1 MVRNLIVAALV
12 AALWSGLLSLPAQ
25 ARSVEHFRLGGWLGD
40 AYVDD
45 ANNRFSSCV
54 ASAQYRSGIA
64 LSVQV
69 DGNYDWYIG
78 FSSSGW
84 NMTVGW
90 NIPLEF
96 RIDRGAWQ
104 QGTGE
109 VRTATMVR
117 MQMPVSGYLVHHF
130 RRGRLLQVFDGNNT
144 YEFRLTGTSKLM
156 ARLGRCVKINSARYG
171 IAPGSGFNSS
181 APAPGSSAPSQP
193 GGAQPGGA
201 QPGRAQNAPAGRAL
215 QVEATQALFNFM
227 TQAGL
232 SGLKLVPDQ
241 DRDDSLKGLYA
252 VAKKDG
258 RTVVVHI
265 FEKGGYASEQDL
277 MAQIIAD
284 SAKSCEGSFQ
294 SGTEQTSEA
303 GKALFTSYAHCTS
316 GDTDLVERVA
326 IVPRAAGGIFVYGVS
341 DTYTGTADGPTV
353 SPPELTDPDFYRAA
367 AEAAN

>member
-1 MVRNLIVAALV
+1 MLRKSIIAAGI
-12 AALWSGLLSLPAQ
+12 AAICSGLLSIPAD
-25 ARSVEHFRLGGWLGD
+25 ARSVDRFRLGGWVGD

-64 LSVQV
+64 MSVQV
-69 DGNYDWYIG
+69 DGNYNWFIG
-78 FSSSGW
+78 FSSSSW
-84 NMTVGW
+84 NMTVGQ
-90 NIPLEF
+90 NIPLQY

-104 QGTGE
+104 QANGE

-117 MQMPVSGYLVHHF
+117 IQMPANGSLVYHF

-156 ARLGRCVKINSARYG
+156 ARLGRCVQINSARFG
-171 IAPGSGFNSS
+171 LASTPS
-181 APAPGSSAPSQP
+181 APAPGTSAPSQP
-193 GGAQPGGA
+193 GGAQPGGS
-201 QPGRAQNAPAGRAL
+201 QTAPANSAL
-215 QVEATQALFNFM
+215 QVEATQALFNLM

-232 SGLKLVPDQ
+232 SGLKLIPDQ
-241 DRDDSLKGLYA
+241 DREDSLKGLYA
-252 VAKKDG
+252 VAMKDG
-258 RTVVVHI
+258 RTVVAHI
-265 FEKGGYASEQDL
+265 FEPGGYASEQDL

-284 SAKSCEGSFQ
+284 SAKTCEGSFQ
-294 SGTEQTSEA
+294 SGTEQTSEG
-303 GKALFTSYAHCTS
+303 GKQLFTSYAHCTS

-326 IVPRAAGGIFVYGVS
+326 IVPRTAGGIFVYGVS
-341 DTYTGTADGPTV
+341 DTYTGTADSPTA

>member
-1 MVRNLIVAALV
+1 MFRKSFAAALV
-12 AALWSGLLSLPAQ
+12 AALWSGLLATSAE
-25 ARSVEHFRLGGWLGD
+25 ARSVDRFRLGGWLGD

-64 LSVQV
+64 MSVQV
-69 DGNYDWYIG
+69 DGNYNWFIG
-78 FSSSGW
+78 FSSSSW
-84 NMTVGW
+84 NMTVGQT
-90 NIPLEF
+90 IPLQY

-104 QGTGE
+104 QATGE

-117 MQMPVSGYLVHHF
+117 IQMPANGYLVHRF
-130 RRGRLLQVFDGNNT
+130 RRGRLLQVFDGSNT

-156 ARLGRCVKINSARYG
+156 ARLGRCVEINSARFG
-171 IAPGSGFNSS
+171 VTPTPS
-181 APAPGSSAPSQP
+181 APAPGTSAPSRP
-193 GGAQPGGA
+193 GGAQPGGS
-201 QPGRAQNAPAGRAL
+201 QTAPASPAL
-215 QVEATQALFNFM
+215 QVEATQALFNLM

-232 SGLKLVPDQ
+232 SGLKLIPDQ
-241 DRDDSLKGLYA
+241 DREDSLKGLYA

-258 RTVVVHI
+258 RTVVAHI

-284 SAKSCEGSFQ
+284 SAKNCEGSFQ
-294 SGTEQTSEA
+294 SGTEQTSEG
-303 GKALFTSYAHCTS
+303 GKQLFTSYAHCTS

-326 IVPRAAGGIFVYGVS
+326 IVPRAAGGIFIYGIS